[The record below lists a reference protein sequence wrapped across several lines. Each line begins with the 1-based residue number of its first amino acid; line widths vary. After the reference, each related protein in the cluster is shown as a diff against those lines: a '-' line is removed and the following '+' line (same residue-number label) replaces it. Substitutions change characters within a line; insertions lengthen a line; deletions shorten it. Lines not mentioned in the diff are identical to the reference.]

1 MGEPE
6 RWAEAA
12 NALGLAPVRTTQP
25 VPRATGTG
33 EERGSMSLWR
43 ATFLLAVLG
52 VFTIVFLA
60 GISIIG
66 LKTDPTGERLD
77 QETENGETENGE
89 ETTLTIELLPAPG
102 LPF

>member
-1 MGEPE
+1 
-6 RWAEAA
+6 
-12 NALGLAPVRTTQP
+12 
-25 VPRATGTG
+25 
-33 EERGSMSLWR
+33 MSLWR

-77 QETENGETENGE
+77 QETGNGEAENGEAENGE